1 MPSTK
6 ASNRVSKPRSKQSRS
21 RNAEPVRKLRTLLP
35 MPPREEERRAPGIL
49 SDNFSRSMVH
59 PPVPV
64 QGYNMTQH
72 LVANQNFT
80 YNQAAAWQPVIP
92 APMSASRT
100 QMQAS
105 AQVGKLPP
113 NVHVALVVM
122 PFMLEEGKWHL
133 PKIKDLE
140 YALDG
145 PSIDTLDLET
155 VLSMQQ
161 ISLESGLS

>member
-122 PFMLEEGKWHL
+122 PFMLEEGKWHVRICGSTPRPVSSHSSSTNSANSRL
-133 PKIKDLE
+133 IAE
-140 YALDG
+140 YTSVYPD
-145 PSIDTLDLET
+145 
-155 VLSMQQ
+155 
-161 ISLESGLS
+161 

>member
-64 QGYNMTQH
+64 QGYDMPQH

-92 APMSASRT
+92 APMSASQT

-122 PFMLEEGKWHL
+122 PFMLEEGKWHVRICGSAPRPVSSHSSTTNSTNSRL
-133 PKIKDLE
+133 IAE
-140 YALDG
+140 YKSVY
-145 PSIDTLDLET
+145 PE
-155 VLSMQQ
+155 
-161 ISLESGLS
+161 